1 MRRLAQLKK
10 ENPMLKAIVSYSK
23 KIPVP
28 DSEYSSQGYS
38 LSLETEIT
46 AGDAPAIQA
55 KLHETFELVK
65 SSVEQELANGN
76 GTGNGHTA
84 KPTPA
89 QPAPQAASRT
99 GEKASNKQIKFL
111 TDLATQ
117 RGQSLSDL
125 NADVQRRFG
134 VAGIYD
140 LTRRDASALLDELN
154 GRQRKAA

>member
-1 MRRLAQLKK
+1 
-10 ENPMLKAIVSYSK
+10 MLKAIVSYSK

-38 LSLETEIT
+38 LSLETEVPESDP
-46 AGDAPAIQA
+46 AAIQA
-55 KLHETFELVK
+55 RLHQTFDMVK
-65 SSVEQELANGN
+65 TSVEQELANGN
-76 GTGNGHTA
+76 GQA
-84 KPTPA
+84 RTPA
-89 QPAPQAASRT
+89 PPQAAPARTPART

-117 RGQSLSDL
+117 RGLSLSDL

-134 VAGIYD
+134 VDGIYD
-140 LTRRDASALLDELN
+140 LSRRDASLLLDELN

>member
-1 MRRLAQLKK
+1 
-10 ENPMLKAIVSYSK
+10 MLKAIVSYSK

-28 DSEYSSQGYS
+28 DAEFSSQGYS
-38 LSLETEIT
+38 LSLETEVPESDP
-46 AGDAPAIQA
+46 AAIQA
-55 KLHETFELVK
+55 RLHQTFDMVK
-65 SSVEQELANGN
+65 TSVEQELANGN
-76 GTGNGHTA
+76 GQA
-84 KPTPA
+84 RTPA
-89 QPAPQAASRT
+89 PPQAASARIPVRT

-134 VAGIYD
+134 VDGIYD
-140 LTRRDASALLDELN
+140 LTRRDASLLLDELN